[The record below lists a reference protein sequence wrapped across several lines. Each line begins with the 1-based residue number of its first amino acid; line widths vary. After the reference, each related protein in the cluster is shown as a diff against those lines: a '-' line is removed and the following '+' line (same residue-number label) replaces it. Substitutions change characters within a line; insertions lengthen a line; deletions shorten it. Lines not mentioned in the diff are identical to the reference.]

1 MRKWLG
7 LMDGRLALVEK
18 NLHCSFRNY
27 FCFSWLLFTFVS
39 RFLVSR
45 VIFREAGRRKINA
58 FPEYNG

>member
-1 MRKWLG
+1 
-7 LMDGRLALVEK
+7 MDGRLALVEK